1 MVYVIMVIIG
11 IGLFIRGNYLMNKY
25 TGPMAEN
32 GWILIA
38 VGLALAIFG
47 IMASQP
53 KKVNVEINECNQP
66 SAGIVT
72 CVNDMTVMA
81 MNKPSAGIVEQVN
94 SIVKEDE
101 ENNITIIEQSD
112 IDLLARLM
120 TAEQGYGA
128 DERDYYLTGS
138 VVINRMNIERYPNTL
153 RDVIY
158 DDGQYQC
165 VENGHINRPYDEVAW
180 QVAEELLVYGTE
192 IPEDVIY
199 QAEFIQGSEIYDKR
213 NRTYYCYQ

>member
-1 MVYVIMVIIG
+1 MIYIIMVIIG
-11 IGLFIRGNYLMNKY
+11 IGLFIRGNYLINKY
-25 TGPMAEN
+25 NGSMAEN
-32 GWILIA
+32 GWILILL
-38 VGLALAIFG
+38 GLALVVFG
-47 IMASQP
+47 IFSTQNP
-53 KKVNVEINECNQP
+53 KKVDAKQTKVD
-66 SAGIVT
+66 AGIVA

-101 ENNITIIEQSD
+101 EPNLIIVEQSD

-138 VVINRMNIERYPNTL
+138 VVINRMNMERYPNTL
-153 RDVIY
+153 QGVIY

-165 VENGHINRPYDEVAW
+165 VENGHIDRPYDEVAY

-199 QAEFIQGSEIYDKR
+199 QAEFIQGSEIYDTKG
-213 NRTYYCYQ
+213 RTYYCYQ

>member
-1 MVYVIMVIIG
+1 MVYIIMVIIG
-11 IGLFIRGNYLMNKY
+11 IGLFIRGNYLINKY
-25 TGPMAEN
+25 NGSMAEN
-32 GWILIA
+32 GWILILL
-38 VGLALAIFG
+38 GLALVEFG
-47 IMASQP
+47 IFSTENP
-53 KKVNVEINECNQP
+53 KKVDVKQNKAD
-66 SAGIVT
+66 AGIVA

-101 ENNITIIEQSD
+101 EPNLIIVEQSD

-138 VVINRMNIERYPNTL
+138 VVINRMNMERYPNTL
-153 RDVIY
+153 QDVIY

-165 VENGHINRPYDEVAW
+165 VENGHINRPYDEVAY

-213 NRTYYCYQ
+213 DRTYYCHQ